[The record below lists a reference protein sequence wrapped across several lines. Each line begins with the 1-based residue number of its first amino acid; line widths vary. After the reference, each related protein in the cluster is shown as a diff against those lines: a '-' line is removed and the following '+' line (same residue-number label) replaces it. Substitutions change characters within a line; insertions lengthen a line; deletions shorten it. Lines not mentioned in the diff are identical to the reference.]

1 MHASMCACAC
11 MYVCT
16 YVYVCMSASVY
27 VYSVC
32 ACTHDACMFV
42 CVCIYLGLFV
52 CMCACTIFCS
62 LQITCVHH
70 SANSPPLM
78 LKKFIYCCPDTQQ
91 YSAVEQDSGINIDT
105 YINTWTSTGA
115 SRNDTSKNYQ
125 VPLLELAYRLHQCD
139 TSIDSLSFHFDSRK
153 KHCSVESSNS
163 GVGWC
168 HVLND
173 VDNYCVHGL
182 LYKNWTDL
190 CQ

>member
-1 MHASMCACAC
+1 MCVHPCA
-11 MYVCT
+11 
-16 YVYVCMSASVY
+16 YVYVVSVSVSTHMY
-27 VYSVC
+27 VKS
-32 ACTHDACMFV
+32 V
-42 CVCIYLGLFV
+42 CVCMHECLFVYLCLSVRLSV
-52 CMCACTIFCS
+52 CMCVHNIYS

-70 SANSPPLM
+70 SADGPPLM

-115 SRNDTSKNYQ
+115 SRSDMSKNYQ

-139 TSIDSLSFHFDSRK
+139 TSIDSLSFHFDSKR
-153 KHCSVESSNS
+153 KHCSVESSSS
-163 GVGWC
+163 GAGWY
-168 HVLND
+168 HVLSD
-173 VDNYCVHGL
+173 VDNYCMHGL